1 MFAYSSSIQS
11 TEVRDSYRLTFLA
24 AIFPESSNSSRYRLL
39 VSDRDGSN
47 SKIIFPSEDMQGLE
61 PQKIHSSPCSNEQ
74 ICQVGFIYQGN
85 LWIIDMN
92 NEHTTH
98 QITGDGLIT
107 RLEWN

>member
-1 MFAYSSSIQS
+1 
-11 TEVRDSYRLTFLA
+11 
-24 AIFPESSNSSRYRLL
+24 
-39 VSDRDGSN
+39 
-47 SKIIFPSEDMQGLE
+47 MQGLE